1 MIVPAESDY
10 KELPHLLSNL
20 NKDLEQ
26 KVVVF
31 VFNNHSTA
39 MIIKGGQ
46 GHILKSHPIDWRG
59 RGLNLQPLLHR
70 KSGLSFITLLFP
82 LQIQLFI
89 QHLLKARK
97 SYSDRN
103 S

>member
-1 MIVPAESDY
+1 MPTESDH

-39 MIIKGGQ
+39 IVIIGGQ
-46 GHILKSHPIDWRG
+46 RHILKSHPIDWRG
-59 RGLNLQPLLHR
+59 RGLNWKPLLHR
-70 KSGLSFITLLFP
+70 KSGYSFRSLLLPF
-82 LQIQLFI
+82 QIQLFL
-89 QHLLKARK
+89 QNLSL
-97 SYSDRN
+97 
-103 S
+103 